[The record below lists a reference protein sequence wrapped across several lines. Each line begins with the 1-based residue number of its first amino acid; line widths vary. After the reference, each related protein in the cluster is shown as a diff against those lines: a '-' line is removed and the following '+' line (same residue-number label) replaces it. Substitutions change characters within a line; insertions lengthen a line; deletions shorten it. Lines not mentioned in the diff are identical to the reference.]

1 MKTASERCGF
11 FWDLIMDKIGICG
24 AGLIGASWAIG
35 FANAGF
41 KCFVYDKSEDS
52 SIKFKS
58 LANKLIQDLRIIN
71 PEIDEEKI
79 NSNIKLNCTI
89 EETCNDSILVQESVL
104 EDLELKKSVFEQL
117 DKLSPEN
124 TIIASSSSYLLISKI
139 SELVKHKYR
148 CINAHPAL
156 PPHIVPFVEVAGGVN
171 TDPKIIKQAVSIYK
185 KAKYAAITVN
195 KEAEGFVLNR
205 LQGALLNEAV
215 RLHEGGFASMEDI
228 DIALKHALGIRWAF
242 MGPFEIMDLN
252 APEGIKD
259 SFTRY
264 KKGIQN
270 LAKEQN
276 SVPEYSE
283 QYLNKLEMDQRNRLS
298 YDQRDNRVEKRNKM
312 IALIRKLKCEL
323 GEDI

>member
-1 MKTASERCGF
+1 ME
-11 FWDLIMDKIGICG
+11 KIGICG

-41 KCFVYDKSEDS
+41 KCFVYDANQNSFAS
-52 SIKFKS
+52 FKETS
-58 LANKLIQDLRIIN
+58 NKLIQDLRIIN
-71 PEIDEEKI
+71 PDIDEVKI
-79 NSNIKLNCTI
+79 NSNIKLNCNI
-89 EETCNDSILVQESVL
+89 EEICSDSMLVQESVI
-104 EDLELKKSVFEQL
+104 EDLEIKKKVFVQI
-117 DKLSPEN
+117 DKLASEN
-124 TIIASSSSYLLISKI
+124 TIIASSSSYLLISRI

-252 APEGIKD
+252 APEGIRD

-264 KKGIQN
+264 RKGIQN

-283 QYLNKLEMDQRNRLS
+283 EYLNKLEIDQRKRLP
-298 YDQRDNRVEKRNKM
+298 YGQRDNRVEKRNKM

-323 GEDI
+323 EEEI

>member
-1 MKTASERCGF
+1 ME
-11 FWDLIMDKIGICG
+11 KIGICG

-41 KCFVYDKSEDS
+41 KCFVYDANQNSFAS
-52 SIKFKS
+52 FKETS
-58 LANKLIQDLRIIN
+58 NKLIQDLRIIN
-71 PEIDEEKI
+71 PDIDEVKI
-79 NSNIKLNCTI
+79 NSNIKLNCNI
-89 EETCNDSILVQESVL
+89 EEICNDSMLVQESVI
-104 EDLELKKSVFEQL
+104 EDLEIKKKVFVQI
-117 DKLSPEN
+117 DKLTSEN
-124 TIIASSSSYLLISKI
+124 TIISSSSSYLLISRI

-252 APEGIKD
+252 APEGIRD

-264 KKGIQN
+264 RKGIQN

-276 SVPEYSE
+276 SVPDYSE
-283 QYLNKLEMDQRNRLS
+283 EYLNKLEIDQRKRLP

-323 GEDI
+323 EEDI

>member
-1 MKTASERCGF
+1 M
-11 FWDLIMDKIGICG
+11 
-24 AGLIGASWAIG
+24 
-35 FANAGF
+35 
-41 KCFVYDKSEDS
+41 
-52 SIKFKS
+52 
-58 LANKLIQDLRIIN
+58 
-71 PEIDEEKI
+71 
-79 NSNIKLNCTI
+79 
-89 EETCNDSILVQESVL
+89 LVQESVI
-104 EDLELKKSVFEQL
+104 EDLEIKKKVFVQL
-117 DKLSPEN
+117 DKLTSEN
-124 TIIASSSSYLLISKI
+124 TIIASSSSYLLISRI
-139 SELVKHKYR
+139 SELVKHKHR

-156 PPHIVPFVEVAGGVN
+156 PPHIVPFVEVAGGEN

-264 KKGIQN
+264 RKGIQN

-283 QYLNKLEMDQRNRLS
+283 EYLNKLESDQRKRLS

-312 IALIRKLKCEL
+312 IALIRKLKSEL

>member
-1 MKTASERCGF
+1 ME
-11 FWDLIMDKIGICG
+11 KIGICG
-24 AGLIGASWAIG
+24 VGLIGASWAIG

-41 KCFVYDKSEDS
+41 KVFIYDTHKDS
-52 SIKFKS
+52 FMKFKEKS
-58 LANKLIQDLRIIN
+58 KKLIQDIRIIN
-71 PEIDEEKI
+71 PAIDEAKI
-79 NSNIKLNCTI
+79 NTNIKLDCTVQEI
-89 EETCNDSILVQESVL
+89 CEDSILVQESVL
-104 EDLELKKSVFEQL
+104 ENLEIKKRVFEQL
-117 DKLSPEN
+117 DKFASKN

-139 SELVKHKYR
+139 SEHVEGKHR

-156 PPHIVPFVEVAGGVN
+156 PPHIVPFVEVAGGVD
-171 TDPKIIKQAVSIYK
+171 TDSNIIKQAVSIYK
-185 KAKYAAITVN
+185 AANYAAITVN
-195 KEAEGFVLNR
+195 KETDGFVLNR

-215 RLHEGGFASMEDI
+215 RLHEGGYASMEDI

-242 MGPFEIMDLN
+242 LGPFEIMDLN

-270 LAKEQN
+270 LAREQN
-276 SVPEYSE
+276 SVPGYSE
-283 QYLNKLEMDQRNRLS
+283 EYLNKLEIDQRKRLS
-298 YDQRDNRVEKRNKM
+298 YDARNERVEKRNKM

>member
-1 MKTASERCGF
+1 
-11 FWDLIMDKIGICG
+11 MDKIGICG

-41 KCFVYDKSEDS
+41 KCFVYDANQN
-52 SIKFKS
+52 IFAKFKKTS
-58 LANKLIQDLRIIN
+58 NKLIQDLRIIN
-71 PEIDEEKI
+71 SDIDEVRI
-79 NSNIKLNCTI
+79 NSNIKLNSSI
-89 EETCNDSILVQESVL
+89 EEICNDTVLVQESVI
-104 EDLELKKSVFEQL
+104 EDLEIKKKIFVQL
-117 DKLSPEN
+117 DKLTSEN
-124 TIIASSSSYLLISKI
+124 TIIASSSSYLLISRI
-139 SELVKHKYR
+139 SELVKHKHR

-156 PPHIVPFVEVAGGVN
+156 PPHIVPFVEVAGGEN
-171 TDPKIIKQAVSIYK
+171 TDSKIIKHAVSIYK

-264 KKGIQN
+264 RKGIQN

-283 QYLNKLEMDQRNRLS
+283 EYLNKLEMDQRKRLS

-312 IALIRKLKCEL
+312 IALIRKLKSEL

>member
-1 MKTASERCGF
+1 MN
-11 FWDLIMDKIGICG
+11 KIGICG

-41 KCFVYDKSEDS
+41 KSFVHDS
-52 SIKFKS
+52 NQDS
-58 LANKLIQDLRIIN
+58 LKNF
-71 PEIDEEKI
+71 EKI
-79 NSNIKLNCTI
+79 SDQLLQDIKILDPKVEPKKIKSNIILGCSI
-89 EETCNDSILVQESVL
+89 EEICKDSILIQESII
-104 EDLELKKSVFEQL
+104 EDLEAKKQIFKEL
-117 DKLSPEN
+117 DKLSSKQ
-124 TIIASSSSYLLISKI
+124 TILASSSSYLLISKI
-139 SELVKHKYR
+139 SELVEHRNR

-156 PPHIVPFVEVAGGVN
+156 PPHVVPFVEVVGSDHTSKEIVHSAIN
-171 TDPKIIKQAVSIYK
+171 IYK
-185 KAKYAAITVN
+185 RANYAAIVVN
-195 KEAEGFVLNR
+195 KETEGFVLNR

-215 RLHEGGFASMEDI
+215 RLHEGGYASMEDI

-264 KKGIQN
+264 KSGIQN

-276 SVPEYSE
+276 SVPDYSE
-283 QYLNKLEMDQRNRLS
+283 EYLNKLEFEQRNRLS
-298 YDQRDNRVEKRNKM
+298 YSERSIRIEKRNKM
-312 IALIRKLKCEL
+312 IALIRKLKLEL

>member
-1 MKTASERCGF
+1 
-11 FWDLIMDKIGICG
+11 MDKIGICG
-24 AGLIGASWAIG
+24 VGLIGASWAIG

-41 KCFVYDKSEDS
+41 KVFVYDSHKESF
-52 SIKFKS
+52 ITFKETS
-58 LANKLIQDLRIIN
+58 KKLIQDIRIIN
-71 PEIDEEKI
+71 PAIDEAKI
-79 NSNIKLNCTI
+79 NSNIKLDCTVQEI
-89 EETCNDSILVQESVL
+89 CEDTILVQESVL
-104 EDLELKKSVFEQL
+104 EDLEIKKRVFEQL
-117 DKLSPEN
+117 DKFASKN

-139 SELVKHKYR
+139 SELVNGKHR

-156 PPHIVPFVEVAGGVN
+156 PPHIVPFVEVAGGID
-171 TDPKIIKQAVSIYK
+171 TDPNIIKQAVSIYK
-185 KAKYAAITVN
+185 MAKYAAITVN
-195 KEAEGFVLNR
+195 KETEGFVLNR

-242 MGPFEIMDLN
+242 LGPFEIMDLN

-270 LAKEQN
+270 LAREQN
-276 SVPEYSE
+276 SVPGYSE
-283 QYLNKLEMDQRNRLS
+283 EYLNKLEIDQRKRLP
-298 YDQRDNRVEKRNKM
+298 YDVRNERVEKRNKM
-312 IALIRKLKCEL
+312 IALIRKLKLEL

>member
-1 MKTASERCGF
+1 
-11 FWDLIMDKIGICG
+11 MDKIGICG

-41 KCFVYDKSEDS
+41 KCFVYDANQNSFE
-52 SIKFKS
+52 KFRKTS
-58 LANKLIQDLRIIN
+58 NKLIQDLRIIN
-71 PEIDEEKI
+71 PDIDEVRI
-79 NSNIKLNCTI
+79 NSNIKLNCNI
-89 EETCNDSILVQESVL
+89 EEICNDTVLVQESVV
-104 EDLELKKSVFEQL
+104 EDLEIKKKIFVQL
-117 DKLSPEN
+117 DKLTSEN
-124 TIIASSSSYLLISKI
+124 TIIASSSSYLLISRI
-139 SELVKHKYR
+139 SELVKHKHR

-156 PPHIVPFVEVAGGVN
+156 PPHIVPFVEVAGGEN
-171 TDPKIIKQAVSIYK
+171 TDSKIIKNAVSIYK

-195 KEAEGFVLNR
+195 KEAEGFILNR

-264 KKGIQN
+264 RKGIQN

-283 QYLNKLEMDQRNRLS
+283 EYLNKLEMDQRKRLS

-312 IALIRKLKCEL
+312 IALIRKLKSEL

>member
-1 MKTASERCGF
+1 MN
-11 FWDLIMDKIGICG
+11 KIGICG

-41 KCFVYDKSEDS
+41 KSFVHDS
-52 SIKFKS
+52 NHES
-58 LANKLIQDLRIIN
+58 LKNF
-71 PEIDEEKI
+71 EKI
-79 NSNIKLNCTI
+79 SEQLLQDIKVLDPKVEPEKIKSNIILGCNI
-89 EETCNDSILVQESVL
+89 EEICKDSILIQESII
-104 EDLELKKSVFEQL
+104 EDLEAKKQIFKEL
-117 DKLSPEN
+117 DKLSSKQ
-124 TIIASSSSYLLISKI
+124 TILASSSSYLLISKI
-139 SELVKHKYR
+139 SELAEHRNR

-156 PPHIVPFVEVAGGVN
+156 PPHVVPFVEVVGSDHTSKEIVQSAIN
-171 TDPKIIKQAVSIYK
+171 IYK
-185 KAKYAAITVN
+185 RANYAAIVVN
-195 KEAEGFVLNR
+195 KETEGFVLNR

-215 RLHEGGFASMEDI
+215 RLHEGGYASMEDI

-264 KKGIQN
+264 KSGIQN

-276 SVPEYSE
+276 SVPDYSE
-283 QYLNKLEMDQRNRLS
+283 EYLNKLEFEQRNRLS
-298 YDQRDNRVEKRNKM
+298 YSERSIRIEKRNKM
-312 IALIRKLKCEL
+312 IALIRKLKLEL

>member
-1 MKTASERCGF
+1 M
-11 FWDLIMDKIGICG
+11 
-24 AGLIGASWAIG
+24 
-35 FANAGF
+35 
-41 KCFVYDKSEDS
+41 
-52 SIKFKS
+52 
-58 LANKLIQDLRIIN
+58 LRH
-71 PEIDEEKI
+71 
-79 NSNIKLNCTI
+79 
-89 EETCNDSILVQESVL
+89 ETVVP
-104 EDLELKKSVFEQL
+104 DLEIKKKIFVQL
-117 DKLSPEN
+117 DKLTSEN
-124 TIIASSSSYLLISKI
+124 TIIASSSSYLLISRI
-139 SELVKHKYR
+139 SELVKHKHR

-156 PPHIVPFVEVAGGVN
+156 PPHIVPFVEVAGGEN
-171 TDPKIIKQAVSIYK
+171 TDSKIIKHAVSIYK

-195 KEAEGFVLNR
+195 KEAEGFILNR

-264 KKGIQN
+264 RKGIQN

-283 QYLNKLEMDQRNRLS
+283 EYLNKLEMDQRKRLS

-312 IALIRKLKCEL
+312 IALIRKLKSEL

>member
-1 MKTASERCGF
+1 MN
-11 FWDLIMDKIGICG
+11 KIGICG

-41 KCFVYDKSEDS
+41 KSFVYDSNQDS
-52 SIKFKS
+52 LKNF
-58 LANKLIQDLRIIN
+58 
-71 PEIDEEKI
+71 EKI
-79 NSNIKLNCTI
+79 SDQLLQDIKILDPKVEPKKIKSNIILGCSI
-89 EETCNDSILVQESVL
+89 EEICKDSILIQESII
-104 EDLELKKSVFEQL
+104 EDLEAKKQIFKEL
-117 DKLSPEN
+117 DKLSSKQ
-124 TIIASSSSYLLISKI
+124 TILASSSSYLLISKI
-139 SELVKHKYR
+139 SELVEHRNR

-156 PPHIVPFVEVAGGVN
+156 PPHVVPFVEVVGSDHTSKEIVESAIN
-171 TDPKIIKQAVSIYK
+171 IYK
-185 KAKYAAITVN
+185 RANYAAIVVN
-195 KEAEGFVLNR
+195 KETEGFVLNR

-215 RLHEGGFASMEDI
+215 RLHEGGYASMEDI

-264 KKGIQN
+264 KSGIQN

-276 SVPEYSE
+276 SVPDYSE
-283 QYLNKLEMDQRNRLS
+283 EYLNKLEFEQRNRLS
-298 YDQRDNRVEKRNKM
+298 YSERSIRIEKRNKM
-312 IALIRKLKCEL
+312 IALIRKLKLEL

>member
-1 MKTASERCGF
+1 
-11 FWDLIMDKIGICG
+11 MDKIGICG
-24 AGLIGASWAIG
+24 AGLIGASWAIS

-41 KCFVYDKSEDS
+41 KCFVYDENQNSFG
-52 SIKFKS
+52 KFRKTS
-58 LANKLIQDLRIIN
+58 NKLIQDLRIIN
-71 PEIDEEKI
+71 PDIDEVRI
-79 NSNIKLNCTI
+79 NSNIKLNCNI
-89 EETCNDSILVQESVL
+89 EEICNDSVLVQESVV
-104 EDLELKKSVFEQL
+104 EDLEIKKKIFVQL
-117 DKLSPEN
+117 DKLTSEN
-124 TIIASSSSYLLISKI
+124 TIIASSSSYLLISRI
-139 SELVKHKYR
+139 SELVKHKHR

-156 PPHIVPFVEVAGGVN
+156 PPHIVPFVEVAGGEN
-171 TDPKIIKQAVSIYK
+171 TDSKIIKHAVSIYK

-195 KEAEGFVLNR
+195 KEAEGFILNR

-264 KKGIQN
+264 RKGIQN

-283 QYLNKLEMDQRNRLS
+283 EYLNKLEMDQRKRLS

-312 IALIRKLKCEL
+312 IALIRKLKSEL

>member
-1 MKTASERCGF
+1 ME
-11 FWDLIMDKIGICG
+11 KIGICG

-41 KCFVYDKSEDS
+41 KCFVYDANQNSFAS
-52 SIKFKS
+52 FKETS
-58 LANKLIQDLRIIN
+58 NKLIQDLRIIN
-71 PEIDEEKI
+71 PDIDEVKI
-79 NSNIKLNCTI
+79 NSNIKLNCNI
-89 EETCNDSILVQESVL
+89 EEICNDSMLVQESVI
-104 EDLELKKSVFEQL
+104 EDLEIKKKVFVQI
-117 DKLSPEN
+117 DKLTSEN
-124 TIIASSSSYLLISKI
+124 TIIASSSSYLLISRI

-252 APEGIKD
+252 APEGIRD

-264 KKGIQN
+264 RNCIQN
-270 LAKEQN
+270 FAKEQN
-276 SVPEYSE
+276 SGPEYSE
-283 QYLNKLEMDQRNRLS
+283 EYLNKLEIDQRKRLP

>member
-1 MKTASERCGF
+1 MN
-11 FWDLIMDKIGICG
+11 KIGICG

-41 KCFVYDKSEDS
+41 KSFVHDS
-52 SIKFKS
+52 NQDS
-58 LANKLIQDLRIIN
+58 LKNF
-71 PEIDEEKI
+71 EKI
-79 NSNIKLNCTI
+79 SDQLLQDIKILDPKVDPEKIKSNIILGCNI
-89 EETCNDSILVQESVL
+89 EEICKDSILIQESII
-104 EDLELKKSVFEQL
+104 EDLEAKKQIFKEL
-117 DKLSPEN
+117 DKLSSKQ
-124 TIIASSSSYLLISKI
+124 TILASSSSYLLISKI
-139 SELVKHKYR
+139 SELVEHRNR

-156 PPHIVPFVEVAGGVN
+156 PPHVVPFVEVVGSDHTSKEIVQSAIN
-171 TDPKIIKQAVSIYK
+171 IYK
-185 KAKYAAITVN
+185 RANYAAIVVN
-195 KEAEGFVLNR
+195 KETEGFVLNR

-215 RLHEGGFASMEDI
+215 RLHEGGYASMEDI

-264 KKGIQN
+264 KSGIQN

-276 SVPEYSE
+276 SVPDYSE
-283 QYLNKLEMDQRNRLS
+283 EYLNKLEFEQRNRLS
-298 YDQRDNRVEKRNKM
+298 YSERSIRIEKRNKM
-312 IALIRKLKCEL
+312 IALIRKLKLEL

>member
-1 MKTASERCGF
+1 MN
-11 FWDLIMDKIGICG
+11 KIGICG

-41 KCFVYDKSEDS
+41 KSFVHDS
-52 SIKFKS
+52 NQDS
-58 LANKLIQDLRIIN
+58 LKNF
-71 PEIDEEKI
+71 EKI
-79 NSNIKLNCTI
+79 SDQLLQDIKILDPKVEPEKIKSNIILGCNI
-89 EETCNDSILVQESVL
+89 EEICKDSILIQESII
-104 EDLELKKSVFEQL
+104 EDLEAKKQIFKEL
-117 DKLSPEN
+117 DKLSSKQ
-124 TIIASSSSYLLISKI
+124 TILASSSSYLLISKI
-139 SELVKHKYR
+139 SELVEHRNR

-156 PPHIVPFVEVAGGVN
+156 PPHVVPFVEVVGSDHTSKEIVESAIN
-171 TDPKIIKQAVSIYK
+171 IYK
-185 KAKYAAITVN
+185 RANYAAIVVN
-195 KEAEGFVLNR
+195 KETEGFVLNR

-215 RLHEGGFASMEDI
+215 RLHEGGYASMEDI

-264 KKGIQN
+264 KSGIQN

-276 SVPEYSE
+276 SVPDYSE
-283 QYLNKLEMDQRNRLS
+283 EYLKKLEFEQRNRLS
-298 YDQRDNRVEKRNKM
+298 YSERSIRIEKRNKM
-312 IALIRKLKCEL
+312 IALIRKLKLEL